1 MQQEAAPAAE
11 PETVP
16 QEALLLPP
24 GFAGSDVAGD
34 AIAVNGSAARVDT
47 GLLNERARG
56 DFQLPPGLEGIA
68 AFGGFWDNPGATAA
82 GPREGRSDREGLR
95 TRRQAARVARVD
107 PEDREAPADVTA
119 GLRVVAPA
127 VRSAGAVFSRTA

>member
-1 MQQEAAPAAE
+1 M
-11 PETVP
+11 
-16 QEALLLPP
+16 
-24 GFAGSDVAGD
+24 
-34 AIAVNGSAARVDT
+34 NGSAARVDN

-68 AFGGFWDNPGATAA
+68 AFGGSDNPGAKA
-82 GPREGRSDREGLR
+82 GRREGRSGREGLR
-95 TRRQAARVARVD
+95 TRCQAARVD